1 MSKTTVLFDLLM
13 YANTKRRFTAQEVAN
28 EFNISV
34 RTAHRYLL
42 ELSEMGVP
50 LYTEPGRNGGYRV
63 LSNRLL
69 PPIIFN
75 ENEAFAIFFAFESLK
90 YYQSLPF
97 DIDIKSVSRKLYASL
112 PSDTRKKR
120 DHLHSVIL
128 FWNKKRSLPTP
139 YLQDVMEA
147 AVEHKIVKIE
157 YMSTSGNTTK
167 EISPIG
173 IYAYNGFW
181 YMPAFDL
188 AHNEVRLFRMDRI
201 LSLEM
206 KEQTHD
212 AQENM
217 SDWLERFQTQ
227 TPEVP
232 VRLYVELTRE
242 GIRQCRSQPWLEP
255 YIVTVNQEQGYIET
269 EIDRSE
275 IDYVSHYFFQL
286 GTAAKVIEPREII
299 EKIYRQSQAIMQ
311 QYSDLR

>member
-112 PSDTRKKR
+112 PSDTRNKIDR
-120 DHLHSVIL
+120 LHSVIL

-147 AVEHKIVKIE
+147 SVENKTVKIE
-157 YMSTSGNTTK
+157 YMSTSKNTTK
-167 EISPIG
+167 EIAPIG

-181 YMPAFDL
+181 YMPAFDFAL
-188 AHNEVRLFRMDRI
+188 NEVRLFRMDRI

-232 VRLYVELTRE
+232 VRLYVVLTRE

-255 YIVTVNQEQGYIET
+255 YIVTVDQEQGYIET

-286 GTAAKVIEPREII
+286 GTAAKVVEPREII
-299 EKIYRQSQAIMQ
+299 EKIYIQSQAIMQ
-311 QYSDLR
+311 HYSDLR